1 MPAIVGYLAA
11 VLIGLSIALVS
22 IALSRRSSSGV
33 AALQRAGVGSSPG
46 DPPAT
51 VPSSGEEGQALG
63 SRLAS
68 VVMRRLPGRRQLSSA
83 ETDKVRS
90 RLDRAGLAMPAEGLM
105 ALKVTAIGG
114 GLLLG
119 LAVVLIFG
127 LSATVGLVTILGSGL
142 VAYLLPDLWVLNTA
156 QRRQQQIDRAM
167 PETADL
173 LALTAQAGLGLE
185 QGISEVSNELSGPLA
200 AELDRYLKEQ
210 QLGVS
215 RREALQGLIDRNS
228 SEDLRSFCQALLQ
241 ADELGSPV
249 SKTLQVQARE
259 MRRRRR
265 ARARERAGKA
275 PVKLLF
281 PLIFGIFPA
290 LFIIIMGPGALAIM
304 ETFAQ

>member
-1 MPAIVGYLAA
+1 MPVIIGYLAA
-11 VLIGLSIALVS
+11 VLIGLSVALVS
-22 IALSRRSSSGV
+22 VALARRASSGV
-33 AALQRAGVGSSPG
+33 AALQRAGVG
-46 DPPAT
+46 
-51 VPSSGEEGQALG
+51 GQAQQVPAPDADPGRSLG

-68 VVMRRLPGRRQLSSA
+68 VVMRRLPGRRRLSSA
-83 ETDKVRS
+83 ETDKVRT

-105 ALKVTAIGG
+105 ALKVAAIGA
-114 GLLLG
+114 GLVVG
-119 LAVVLIFG
+119 LAVVLVFG
-127 LSATVGLVTILGSGL
+127 LSVTAGLLTIVGAGL

-185 QGISEVSNELSGPLA
+185 QGIAEVAGELQGPLA
-200 AELDRYLKEQ
+200 SELDRYLKEQ

-215 RREALQGLIDRNS
+215 RREALQGLIDRNV

-241 ADELGSPV
+241 AEELGSPI

-265 ARARERAGKA
+265 ARARERANKA

-304 ETFAQ
+304 ETFAR